1 VRETEEGWRLHSIHY
16 GEPWPVRSELDAWCY
31 RSRYV
36 SASNS
41 ITHDRHAAPI
51 KGCFCGIYGAK
62 ELEQV
67 RQYVVASHSGYAA
80 VGDYAHRV
88 VGHVN
93 LWGRVVECSQGF
105 RASRAYPA
113 RLWLPTR
120 RPDGKTFDVER
131 AALGLLDYGVPTEL
145 LDAGTRYE
153 IINQLRYARRAAA

>member
-1 VRETEEGWRLHSIHY
+1 M
-16 GEPWPVRSELDAWCY
+16 
-31 RSRYV
+31 
-36 SASNS
+36 SNS

-51 KGCFCGIYGAK
+51 KGCFCGIYGAT

-67 RQYVVASHSGYAA
+67 RQYVVASHSGYAG
-80 VGDYAHRV
+80 VGHYAHRV

-93 LWGRVVECSQGF
+93 LWGRVVECSQGY

-120 RPDGKTFDVER
+120 RPDGKRFDVER
-131 AALGLLDYGVPTEL
+131 VALGLLDYGVPTEL

-153 IINQLRYARRAAA
+153 IMNQLGYARRAAA